1 MKMNEEKFGQ
11 RIIPS
16 TKKIEGIENLVSLFS
31 KSRAYNA
38 GRLFEA
44 CKVYE
49 KMVEN
54 NATICLTLSGAF
66 TPTGLGGFIISLME
80 KGLLDFIISTGANL
94 YHDMH
99 FALDLPVYQG
109 DFRVNDDELLKKGIV
124 RIYDIF
130 IPKNTL
136 LKTDE
141 FIRETLNDFSSS
153 KAIST
158 ASLHRFLGSALLKKA
173 KHPEYSILAA
183 AAKHDVPIYTPSPG
197 DSSIALN
204 TASLKL
210 NGRKIFV
217 DPDRDVLE
225 TAAIV
230 RGSEKNGAVEIG
242 GGAPKNFYM
251 QTQPMLDQIL
261 GLGKKGHDYFIQI
274 TSDAPQWGG
283 LSGATPNE
291 AVSWGKINPKSI
303 GDSVVVYCD
312 FTIAS
317 PILFSYIL
325 ERYKKGKKLIKL
337 YKKREKLLVDLK
349 RGIKIK

>member
-1 MKMNEEKFGQ
+1 MNKNVFGQ
-11 RIIPS
+11 RIVPS
-16 TKKIEGIENLVSLFS
+16 IRKIEGIGNLVSLFS
-31 KSRAYNA
+31 KSKAYNA
-38 GRLFEA
+38 GRLYEA
-44 CKVYE
+44 CKIYE
-49 KMVEN
+49 KMLEDN
-54 NATICLTLSGAF
+54 TTICLTLSGAF
-66 TPTGLGGFIISLME
+66 TPTGLGGFVISLIE
-80 KGLLDFIISTGANL
+80 KGLVDFIISTGANL

-109 DFRVNDDELLKKGIV
+109 DFRVKDDDLLKRGIV

-130 IPKNTL
+130 IPKDTL
-136 LKTDE
+136 LKTDD
-141 FIRETLNDFSSS
+141 FIRNSLKDFSPKEPIPS
-153 KAIST
+153 AD
-158 ASLHRFLGSALLKKA
+158 LHKFLGEILLKKS
-173 KHPEYSILAA
+173 KHPEYSILAT
-183 AAKHDVPIYTPSPG
+183 AAKHDLPIYTPSPG

-210 NGRKIFV
+210 EGKKFFL

-225 TAAIV
+225 TSAIV
-230 RGSEKNGAVEIG
+230 FSSKKNGAIEIG

-261 GLGKKGHDYFIQI
+261 SLGRKGHDYFIQI
-274 TSDAPQWGG
+274 TTDAPQWGG

-303 GDSVVVYCD
+303 GNSTVVYCD

-325 ERYKKGKKLIKL
+325 EKYKEGKELKRL
-337 YKKREKLLVDLK
+337 YKRRNKLLIDLK

>member
-1 MKMNEEKFGQ
+1 MNKNILDQ
-11 RIIPS
+11 RIVPS
-16 TKKIEGIENLVSLFS
+16 IRKIDGIENLVSLFS
-31 KSRAYNA
+31 KSKAYNA
-38 GRLFEA
+38 GRLYEA
-44 CKVYE
+44 CKIYE
-49 KMVEN
+49 KMIEDNTTV
-54 NATICLTLSGAF
+54 CLTLSGAF
-66 TPTGLGGFIISLME
+66 TPTGLGGFVISLIE
-80 KGLLDFIISTGANL
+80 KGLVDFIISTGANL

-109 DFRVNDDELLKKGIV
+109 DFRVRDDDLLKRGIV

-130 IPKNTL
+130 IPKDTL
-136 LKTDE
+136 LKTDD
-141 FIRETLNDFSSS
+141 FIRNSLKDFSS
-153 KAIST
+153 KEPISS
-158 ASLHRFLGSALLKKA
+158 ADLHKFLGEILLKKS
-173 KHPEYSILAA
+173 KHPEYSILAT
-183 AAKHDVPIYTPSPG
+183 AAKHDLPIYTPSPG

-210 NGRKIFV
+210 EGKKFFL

-225 TAAIV
+225 TSAIV
-230 RGSEKNGAVEIG
+230 FSSKKNGAIEIG

-261 GLGKKGHDYFIQI
+261 NLGKKGHDYFIQI
-274 TSDAPQWGG
+274 TTDAPQWGG

-303 GDSVVVYCD
+303 GNSTVVYCD

-325 ERYKKGKKLIKL
+325 EKYKEGKELKRL
-337 YKKREKLLVDLK
+337 YKIRNKLLIDLK
-349 RGIKIK
+349 SRIKIRL